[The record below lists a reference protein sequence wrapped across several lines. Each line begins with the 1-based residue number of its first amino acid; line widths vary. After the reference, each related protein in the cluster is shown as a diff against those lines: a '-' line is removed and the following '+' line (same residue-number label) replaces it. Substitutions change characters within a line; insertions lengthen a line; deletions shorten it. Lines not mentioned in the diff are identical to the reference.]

1 MDEYARRAVGI
12 TAIFVV
18 VLGLVLALMYWWGRS
33 QVDNTARESLKTDL
47 RNLAAAES
55 VYFERHHRYTEV
67 VNDLPGFQAT
77 NDVSVELTD
86 SSTWEASA
94 IHRPTSQACTI
105 AKGDPAVK
113 CR

>member
-18 VLGLVLALMYWWGRS
+18 VLVLVFVLMYWWGRG

-47 RNLAAAES
+47 RNLGVAES
-55 VYFERHHRYTEV
+55 LYFERHHRYTAV
-67 VNDLPGFQAT
+67 VKDLPGFQAT
-77 NDVSVELTD
+77 NDLSVEVAD

-94 IHRPTSQACTI
+94 VHTRTSQACTLG
-105 AKGDPAVK
+105 KGDPAVK
-113 CR
+113 CQ